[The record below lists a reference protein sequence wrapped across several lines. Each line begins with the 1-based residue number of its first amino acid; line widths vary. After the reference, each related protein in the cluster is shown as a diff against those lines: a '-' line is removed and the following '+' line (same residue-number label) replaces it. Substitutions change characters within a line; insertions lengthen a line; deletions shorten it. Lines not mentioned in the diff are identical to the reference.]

1 MFDTG
6 GADMTFKDTDTRFT
20 FFFPDARVL
29 SDPEIDALPA
39 DKKQAADSE
48 QREGVW
54 LEVFCPDASCV
65 SDDGR
70 ITIPAVGTESGENKG
85 MWLNIF
91 CPEGSCELNQISDLP

>member
-1 MFDTG
+1 
-6 GADMTFKDTDTRFT
+6 MTLKDTNPRFT

-29 SDPEIDALPA
+29 SDPGIAALPA
-39 DKKQAADSE
+39 DKKQAADTD

-70 ITIPAVGTESGENKG
+70 ITIPAVGTASAENKE

-91 CPEGSCELNQISDLP
+91 CPEGSCELNRMSDLP